1 MLCMIFVIGGR
12 SVAFAEQTSNL
23 TFSAACKGSGTADD
37 NVEWKITSDA
47 AESTFEST
55 RGIHYGTGSKAVSY
69 LTLTTSG
76 ITGSITKIVVN
87 ASGASG
93 TSAKLDVTVGG
104 TTFGSQKSLTSSATE
119 YTFEGS
125 ASGKIVVKLSQT
137 SAKKALYVP

>member
-47 AESTFEST
+47 AESTFERT

-104 TTFGSQKSLTSSATE
+104 TTFGSQKSLTSSAT
-119 YTFEGS
+119 
-125 ASGKIVVKLSQT
+125 
-137 SAKKALYVP
+137 